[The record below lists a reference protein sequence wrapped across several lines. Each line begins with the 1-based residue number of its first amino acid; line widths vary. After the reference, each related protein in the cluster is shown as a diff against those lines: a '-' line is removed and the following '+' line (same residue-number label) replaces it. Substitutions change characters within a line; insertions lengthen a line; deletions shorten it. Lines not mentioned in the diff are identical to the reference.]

1 MAGLIAQG
9 QAYKALTDRGLAE
22 VARADQERD
31 MTNQQ
36 IKMQRTS
43 NAVGN
48 AMGGAGLA
56 AAMGAG
62 PVGIGAAALGGLLVS
77 IL

>member
-1 MAGLIAQG
+1 MAGLIETG
-9 QAYKALTDRGLAE
+9 QQFKTLTDQGLAQ
-22 VARADQERD
+22 VARADQQRD

-36 IKMQRTS
+36 IKGQRTA

-56 AAMGAG
+56 MAMGAG